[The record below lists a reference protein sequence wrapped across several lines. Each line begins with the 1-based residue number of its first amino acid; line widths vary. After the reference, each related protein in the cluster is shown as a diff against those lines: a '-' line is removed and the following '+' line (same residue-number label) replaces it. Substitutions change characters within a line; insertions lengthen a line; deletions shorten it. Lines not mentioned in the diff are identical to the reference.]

1 MFRGLFKFFMLM
13 VLLLMAAPA
22 MAQDGGVVVTEVNP
36 VLTDVGAVV
45 TGLVIASAV
54 LGLLYVVSQALQLI
68 YIQVPQS
75 VTKDILDFATKT
87 VSDMQ
92 KKAQETDT
100 PLDDLAVQ
108 LGSIPLNALI
118 DYLKDK
124 GYGVVQADVMA
135 VNQAV
140 FGGGNIVEATPT
152 GN

>member
-1 MFRGLFKFFMLM
+1 MFRGLFKFFVLV

-45 TGLVIASAV
+45 AGLVIASAV
-54 LGLLYVVSQALQLI
+54 LGLLYVVSQALHLI

-75 VTKDILDFATKT
+75 VTKDIFDFANKI
-87 VSDMQ
+87 VRDMQ
-92 KKAQETDT
+92 AKAEETDT

-118 DYLKDK
+118 DYLKGK
-124 GYGVVQADVMA
+124 GFGVVQPDVMA

-140 FGGGNIVEATPT
+140 FGGGENVEATPT